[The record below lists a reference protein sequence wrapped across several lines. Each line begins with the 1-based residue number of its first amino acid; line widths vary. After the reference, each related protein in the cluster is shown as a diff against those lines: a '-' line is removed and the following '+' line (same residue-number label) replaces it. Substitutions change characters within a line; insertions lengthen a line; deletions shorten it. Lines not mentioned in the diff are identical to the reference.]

1 VRNFLISA
9 QAERPLGVDP
19 SGSIMAVRMAGIGAN
34 RKQAAPKLG
43 FCLAPKADFDLTRE
57 RLANVKDSRAGNF
70 APS

>member
-1 VRNFLISA
+1 MIKSKGGWPA
-9 QAERPLGVDP
+9 
-19 SGSIMAVRMAGIGAN
+19 SGAN